1 MASADN
7 LRVRWSELMPVQASK
22 AFFTHSGIER
32 ATAKSWCPPRVNRDV
47 YGHTAAA
54 ALLKVTLA
62 GLPGTILKSWAV
74 LLCTMFPS
82 PKKVIHLAVL

>member
-1 MASADN
+1 VK
-7 LRVRWSELMPVQASK
+7 L
-22 AFFTHSGIER
+22 
-32 ATAKSWCPPRVNRDV
+32 WCPPRVSRDV
-47 YGHTAAA
+47 YGQTAAA

-82 PKKVIHLAVL
+82 P